1 VLINPQPADFIGR
14 LFRFPPNSK
23 IPMKPNK
30 ALCVSLLLFMSAMI
44 AVAGCSGA
52 PEAKAPP
59 AEVSKTMMQ
68 KYEKKK

>member
-1 VLINPQPADFIGR
+1 
-14 LFRFPPNSK
+14 
-23 IPMKPNK
+23 MKPNK

-44 AVAGCSGA
+44 AVAGCGGA